1 MHICGSWSS
10 CRLSHGGEAG
20 GGVIDHTGKFG
31 FLCFHLGTVV
41 SGGIMFSGCLF
52 VRLSVCP
59 FVTSVTKLVNTIFWS
74 EWTGFDENCHKWPQG
89 HKLMNCWT
97 RRSMA
102 AEDRFGGLA
111 KASLSTQMGRVAL
124 LVSSKKCDAL
134 VCRAWRCLHKQV
146 YDVGI
151 AQAFKVCLRISV
163 LLWLVAH
170 NSTEIRSQKLVAARH
185 DVYVLSLD
193 FNQLRS
199 PMFVCNVRAPA
210 QRVELFGNIFAL
222 PNSSGTRTV
231 CIKILG
237 KNSMVY

>member
-10 CRLSHGGEAG
+10 SRLSHGGEAG

-31 FLCFHLGTVV
+31 FLCLHLGTVV

-163 LLWLVAH
+163 LLWPTTVLKF
-170 NSTEIRSQKLVAARH
+170 EARNLWQR
-185 DVYVLSLD
+185 DT
-193 FNQLRS
+193 
-199 PMFVCNVRAPA
+199 MFTFYR
-210 QRVELFGNIFAL
+210 
-222 PNSSGTRTV
+222 
-231 CIKILG
+231 
-237 KNSMVY
+237 

>member
-1 MHICGSWSS
+1 MS
-10 CRLSHGGEAG
+10 
-20 GGVIDHTGKFG
+20 
-31 FLCFHLGTVV
+31 
-41 SGGIMFSGCLF
+41 
-52 VRLSVCP
+52 
-59 FVTSVTKLVNTIFWS
+59 
-74 EWTGFDENCHKWPQG
+74 
-89 HKLMNCWT
+89 
-97 RRSMA
+97 
-102 AEDRFGGLA
+102 
-111 KASLSTQMGRVAL
+111 
-124 LVSSKKCDAL
+124 
-134 VCRAWRCLHKQV
+134 
-146 YDVGI
+146 
-151 AQAFKVCLRISV
+151 AQAGIRRWHRTSLQGLPSNFSTV
-163 LLWLVAH
+163 VAH